1 MTCFDEASM
10 TSDYARYLA
19 AKTTVDDRA
28 LNRHVLAELRRL
40 MPAGAPQ
47 VLEVGA
53 GLGTMVAR
61 LMDWGAVGAGE
72 YILLDADRQL
82 LDCSRRWLRDWA
94 AARGLRSDLLPDG
107 LQVGDLRVRLVHA
120 ELGSYLEA
128 AHGARA
134 DVLIANAV
142 LDLVDVPAVLPGL
155 LRLLV
160 PGGVYWFTINYD
172 GESIFAPGHPHD
184 DQVMQAYHRDMDE
197 RFRYGL
203 AGESRTGRRLFHHLR
218 DAGAPA
224 LAAGSSDWVVYP
236 ARTGTTRPTR
246 LTSCA
251 ASLTRSGTRCGIAR
265 TGWNRRTWPTGWP
278 SAAGNWPRA
287 SWSISPTSLI
297 LWAARPASA
306 PPAPWRTTAGPAAAI
321 GSLAARGTS
330 TGLLP
335 DYDKCQA
342 CIADVHQRL
351 PFQEADRPTGRRRAG
366 VPPTRHRAR
375 GPTARAQA

>member
-1 MTCFDEASM
+1 MAF
-10 TSDYARYLA
+10 DYARYLA

-40 MPAGAPQ
+40 MPAGAPR

-94 AARGLRSDLLPDG
+94 AARGLGSDLLPDG

-120 ELGSYLEA
+120 ELGGYLEA
-128 AHGARA
+128 AHGARGVQGDQGAQGDQGVPA

-142 LDLVDVPAVLPGL
+142 LDLVDVPAILPGL

-172 GESIFAPGHPHD
+172 GESIFEPGHPHD

-197 RFRYGL
+197 RVRYGRP

-218 DAGAPA
+218 AAGAPA
-224 LAAGSSDWVVYP
+224 LAAGSSDWVVSAGPDGNYP
-236 ARTGTTRPTR
+236 GDEAYF
-246 LTSCA
+246 L
-251 ASLTRSGTRCGIAR
+251 RSILNTIQNALR
-265 TGWNRRTWPTGWP
+265 NRQGRVEPADLADWLAERGRQL
-278 SAAGNWPRA
+278 AAGELVYIAHQLDFVGR
-287 SWSISPTSLI
+287 SP
-297 LWAARPASA
+297 
-306 PPAPWRTTAGPAAAI
+306 G
-321 GSLAARGTS
+321 
-330 TGLLP
+330 
-335 DYDKCQA
+335 
-342 CIADVHQRL
+342 
-351 PFQEADRPTGRRRAG
+351 
-366 VPPTRHRAR
+366 
-375 GPTARAQA
+375 